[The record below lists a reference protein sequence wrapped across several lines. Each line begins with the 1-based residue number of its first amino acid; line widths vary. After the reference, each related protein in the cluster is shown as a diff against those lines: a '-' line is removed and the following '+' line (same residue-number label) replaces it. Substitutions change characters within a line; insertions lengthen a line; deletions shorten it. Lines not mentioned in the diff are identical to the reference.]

1 MFFILILTALAS
13 NAQPQD
19 IRSFVS
25 AAADA
30 RREIGL
36 LLPAVQKVE
45 EAAIFVPVIEAA
57 RKLAAKTQQA
67 GSGMPNTQYEALQRE
82 LAQVEADLVRLL
94 GVKKAPGAC
103 PKACSDALG
112 TGLGGGKG
120 WNRFIC
126 KLGCIPIHIQRQ

>member
-1 MFFILILTALAS
+1 MFSILMVTAMTS

-19 IRSFVS
+19 IRDFVS

-67 GSGMPNTQYEALQRE
+67 GSGMPAAQYEALLNE
-82 LAQVEADLVRLL
+82 LVQVEADLGRLL
-94 GVKKAPGAC
+94 GAKKAPGTC
-103 PKACSDALG
+103 PKTCSDALG
-112 TGLGGGKG
+112 SGQGGSKG
-120 WNRFIC
+120 WNRFVC
-126 KLGCIPIHIQRQ
+126 KLGCIPINILRQ